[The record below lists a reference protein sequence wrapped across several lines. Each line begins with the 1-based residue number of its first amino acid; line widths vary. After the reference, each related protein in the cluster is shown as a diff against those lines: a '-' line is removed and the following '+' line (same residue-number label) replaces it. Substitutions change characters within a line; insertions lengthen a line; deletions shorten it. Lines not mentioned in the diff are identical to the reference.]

1 MEAAIVDYNDE
12 RVKNYSPSDKNLFM
26 KIKSGDY

>member
-12 RVKNYSPSDKNLFM
+12 RVKNHQPSEKDLFM
-26 KIKSGDY
+26 KIKSGEY